1 MRKSQYS
8 TKRDKSNLAA
18 GESKKGYRPAKS
30 KKRSKCNMDLSITKR
45 IIPICPF
52 GGKCIQPTGK
62 DGYNPENCKKCVRM
76 KDYPE

>member
-1 MRKSQYS
+1 MSKSRYS
-8 TKRDKSNLAA
+8 TKRDKSNLEA
-18 GESKKGYRPAKS
+18 GAQKKGYKPPKS
-30 KKRSKCNMDLSITKR
+30 KARSKCNLDLTVTKR

>member
-62 DGYNPENCKKCVRM
+62 ITYLKTSTRTFIKTKPAK
-76 KDYPE
+76 